1 MQRQPLS
8 TLDQALAS
16 LRQQTRVLTDQSTVS
31 ILEASGRIL
40 AQTVHAGI
48 DVPGFDNSAMDGYAL
63 NTQDLQGQQRLPV
76 SQIIQAGHPGQNLQP
91 GTAARIFTGA
101 PVPPGANAVVIQ
113 EDTEVHEN
121 EVKILQVPSPG
132 DNIRRRGH
140 DIACGAAVLEHG
152 HRLRPQDIGLL
163 ASLGIPEVRVYRPLR
178 VAIINTGD
186 ELVTP
191 GQALR
196 EGQIYDS
203 NSYTLRILLSL
214 LPVELIEVGMVKDD
228 LKETR
233 QVLQKVAEQTDCIIS
248 SGGVSVGEADFIK
261 QALTELGELT
271 LWKLAIKPGKPFSF
285 GHLGTPPDTTPFF
298 GLPGNPVAVFVTFLL
313 LVKPVLLQMQG
324 MKETRS
330 EGLHIAA
337 GFERHELGSRQEYLR
352 VRLQQ
357 SGEGQSELIAFD
369 NQGSSVMS
377 SLCWADGLAVI
388 PVNTA
393 VNKGDLLEYLPFS
406 GLL

>member
-1 MQRQPLS
+1 MQPQPLS
-8 TLDQALAS
+8 SLDQALAT
-16 LRQQTRVLTDQSTVS
+16 LQQQTRVLAEQSSVS
-31 ILEASGRIL
+31 IIEASGRIL

-76 SQIIQAGHPGQNLQP
+76 SQIIQAGHPGQSLQP

-101 PVPPGANAVVIQ
+101 PLPPGANAVVIQ

-121 EVKILQVPSPG
+121 EVLILQMPNPG

-140 DIACGAAVLEHG
+140 DILCGAAVLEQG

-163 ASLGIPEVRVYRPLR
+163 ASLGIAEVCVYSPLR

-186 ELVTP
+186 ELAMP
-191 GQALR
+191 GQALKQ
-196 EGQIYDS
+196 GQIYDS
-203 NSYTLRILLSL
+203 NSYTLRSLLNR
-214 LPVELIEVGMVKDD
+214 LPVELIELSMVKDD

-233 QVLQKVAEQTDCIIS
+233 QALQKVAEQADCIIS
-248 SGGVSVGEADFIK
+248 SGGVSVGEADFIR

-285 GHLGTPPDTTPFF
+285 GHLGTPHGTTPFF

-313 LVKPVLLQMQG
+313 LVKPVLLKMQG
-324 MKETRS
+324 MKETRTDT
-330 EGLHIAA
+330 LHIAA
-337 GFERHELGSRQEYLR
+337 GFERAELSSRQEYLR
-352 VRLQQ
+352 VRVQQ
-357 SGEGQSELIAFD
+357 NGRGQSELIAFD

-393 VNKGDLLEYLPFS
+393 VNKGDLLAYLPFS